1 MANEIGICPKCGK
14 ELRELNWGWG
24 CTGYNDGCKFSIS
37 NEIAH
42 KKIAIKEVKELLD
55 YGETSLLKGFKS
67 AAGKPFDARLTFDAD
82 KRVTFK
88 FENAAPEESNVTC
101 PVCGDKMMKARY
113 SYRCETCNTSIN
125 HTIAGREL
133 TEEEMIKLTTDRR
146 TDKLDGFTS
155 KKGTQFSAVIVLDD
169 DNKTQFDFNNE

>member
-1 MANEIGICPKCGK
+1 MASEIGICPVCGK

-42 KKIAIKEVKELLD
+42 KKITKEEVKALLTV
-55 YGETSLLKGFKS
+55 GETGLIKGFKS
-67 AAGKPFDARLTFDAD
+67 AAGKSFDAKLTLDD
-82 KRVTFK
+82 SNKVTFK
-88 FENAAPEESNVTC
+88 FENAAPTESNVTC
-101 PVCGDKMMKARY
+101 PVCGDRMLKARY
-113 SYRCETCNTSIN
+113 SYRCETCNTNIN

-133 TEEEMIKLTTDRR
+133 TENEMIQLTTERK

-155 KKGTQFSAVIVLDD
+155 KKGTTFSARIVLDD
-169 DNKTQFDFNNE
+169 DNRTQFNFED